1 MQINRGIVFAPPGK
15 KWKNTRTA
23 ALSLLAPNMVTK
35 FSQFQEKENQELI
48 EMLIQKTETD
58 GSVHPMKPICMAAMN
73 FIFGTCFG
81 RRSESEEDPVFKQVV
96 TMMETGLKIAD
107 VENDISS
114 FLPILSF
121 LDILFHREKKF
132 DKHVKTLRDPVMK
145 HLVKGALE
153 SDHDNLIKQLHGL
166 KETHDLDDDDLLV
179 TASKHILG
187 GKSLHANS
195 Y

>member
-121 LDILFHREKKF
+121 LGILFHREKKF